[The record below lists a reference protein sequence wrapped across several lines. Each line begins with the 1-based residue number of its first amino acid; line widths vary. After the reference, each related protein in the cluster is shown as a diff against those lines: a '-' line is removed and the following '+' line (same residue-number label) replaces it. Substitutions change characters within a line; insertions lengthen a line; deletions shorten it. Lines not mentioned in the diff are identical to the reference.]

1 MTGVP
6 GTSLHSAGDLE
17 ATEGGAAASAIL
29 RGVPKPASDPVEGVS
44 GRQSPAGPTCSLSG
58 AALEESA
65 HALLAGPD
73 SRMTVSIVPDA
84 VSGGRCLPE
93 GPDEGY
99 APTWDDAGRAAAELH
114 ARYACAGAVAK
125 HLAFGNPIQLH
136 GVDATLFAQALNRL
150 SCGSRLLAAGVER
163 EILEA
168 TEQQLRD
175 GWPAVLRLAA
185 ALEERKT
192 LDADAVHRLLW
203 STP

>member
-1 MTGVP
+1 VGKHAGRSDAP
-6 GTSLHSAGDLE
+6 RSAP
-17 ATEGGAAASAIL
+17 AIL

-44 GRQSPAGPTCSLSG
+44 GRQSPAGPISRT
-58 AALEESA
+58 ALEEAA

-125 HLAFGNPIQLH
+125 HIAFGEWIH
-136 GVDATLFAQALNRL
+136 VRGVDADLFDRAVDRL
-150 SCGSRLLAAGVER
+150 GSGSGMMRAAAERDVLADTER
-163 EILEA
+163 M
-168 TEQQLRD
+168 LRAN
-175 GWPAVLRLAA
+175 WARVVRLAT

-203 STP
+203 TTP